1 MLLYL
6 NLVINM
12 ERDLTNIL
20 TEVLVFP
27 YEQSI
32 VDALE
37 DSCSQ
42 YVESIEIGQYE
53 DCVLHL
59 CLDIPAQ
66 NLIQHINTQMGR
78 KFPNRVY
85 RALAGYVVGDAL
97 DTVSDE
103 DDKVMFPLALRNALK
118 GRTDDADGIIS
129 RTIDPTSFAVVEEY
143 WKENIAIPSLNGKD
157 IVSSEIFDKSTWSET
172 GFEVDNCYG
181 DIQALAKFYNR
192 EQFKRKFTDHKASD
206 NQDIYAF
213 AYQAANEIAAQD
225 WLFTA
230 EDPVQTLKN
239 MDLKGSAISLANIK
253 SKICANPD
261 VVNEDIEIVSVF
273 RRYLYANDYV
283 ELATRRISPLHFG
296 IAIFYE
302 LLYERLKSE
311 RYE

>member
-1 MLLYL
+1 
-6 NLVINM
+6 M

-37 DSCSQ
+37 DSCSK

-66 NLIQHINTQMGR
+66 NLIQYINTQMGR

-85 RALAGYVVGDAL
+85 RALAGFVVGEAL
-97 DTVSDE
+97 ATVSDE
-103 DDKVMFPLALRNALK
+103 DDKVLYPLALRNAMK
-118 GRTDDADGIIS
+118 GKTEDADGIIS
-129 RTIDPTSFAVVEEY
+129 KTIDPNSFSIVEEY
-143 WKENIAIPSLNGKD
+143 WKDNIVIPSLNGKD

-172 GFEVDNCYG
+172 GFEVENNFG

-192 EQFKRKFTDHKASD
+192 EQFKSKFKDRKVSD

-213 AYQAANEIAAQD
+213 ANQAADEIVAQD

-230 EDPVQTLKN
+230 EDPVQNLKN
-239 MDLKGSAISLANIK
+239 LDLKGSAISLANVK
-253 SKICANPD
+253 SKICVNPN
-261 VVNEDIEIVSVF
+261 VVNEDIEPVSVY

>member
-1 MLLYL
+1 
-6 NLVINM
+6 M
-12 ERDLTNIL
+12 ERDLANIL

-37 DSCSQ
+37 DSCSK

-66 NLIQHINTQMGR
+66 NLIQYINTQMGR
-78 KFPNRVY
+78 NFPNRVY
-85 RALAGYVVGDAL
+85 RALAGYVVGEAL
-97 DTVSDE
+97 ATVSDE
-103 DDKVMFPLALRNALK
+103 DDKVLYPLALRNAMK
-118 GRTDDADGIIS
+118 GKTEDADGIIS
-129 RTIDPTSFAVVEEY
+129 KTIDPNSFAIVEEY
-143 WKENIAIPSLNGKD
+143 WKDNIVIPSLNGKD

-172 GFEVDNCYG
+172 GFEVENNFG

-192 EQFKRKFTDHKASD
+192 EQFKRKFKGRKVSN

-213 AYQAANEIAAQD
+213 ANQAADEIVAQD

-230 EDPVQTLKN
+230 EDPVQILKN
-239 MDLKGSAISLANIK
+239 LDLKGSAISLANVK
-253 SKICANPD
+253 SKKSVNPN
-261 VVNEDIEIVSVF
+261 VVNEDIEPVSVY

-283 ELATRRISPLHFG
+283 ELATRRICPLHFG

>member
-1 MLLYL
+1 
-6 NLVINM
+6 M

-27 YEQSI
+27 YEQTI
-32 VDALE
+32 VNALE
-37 DSCSQ
+37 DSCSK
-42 YVESIEIGQYE
+42 YLESIEIGQYE
-53 DCVLHL
+53 DCVLHF

-66 NLIQHINTQMGR
+66 NLIQYINTQIGR

-85 RALAGYVVGDAL
+85 RALAGYVVGEAL
-97 DTVSDE
+97 ATVSDE
-103 DDKVMFPLALRNALK
+103 DDKVLYPLALRNAMK
-118 GRTDDADGIIS
+118 GKTEDADGIIS
-129 RTIDPTSFAVVEEY
+129 KTIDPNSFAIVEEY
-143 WKENIAIPSLNGKD
+143 WKENIVIPSLNGKD

-172 GFEVDNCYG
+172 GFEVEKNFG

-192 EQFKRKFTDHKASD
+192 EQFKSRFKDRKVSD

-213 AYQAANEIAAQD
+213 ANQAADEIVAQD

-230 EDPVQTLKN
+230 EDPVQILKN
-239 MDLKGSAISLANIK
+239 LDLKGSAISLANVK
-253 SKICANPD
+253 SKICVNPN
-261 VVNEDIEIVSVF
+261 VVNEDIEPVSVY